1 MSTIVPQ
8 LLLVLGASL
17 WGLGWIPLHYFADQG
32 WVGMP
37 LVVVTY
43 GLLAVVAIPVLWWE
57 RRAWRAQRGSL
68 LVITFCGGWA
78 AAALVTALAIGDV
91 VRVMLLF
98 YLAPVWGMLGAWL
111 ILGERLNPLRLMA
124 LLLAML
130 GVVLTLDL
138 DADTF
143 SSLEAADWLGL
154 SAGLSFA
161 LNNLATRAGD
171 QIPLAS
177 KTLACYIGSAMLA
190 GFVCILF
197 AQPIPPIDLQISW
210 QIALLSLGWLLALGL
225 VQYGLTHVEAGRA
238 AVLIVCE
245 LVAAVLSSAW
255 LGDRA
260 ISSAEWVGAM
270 LITVAALIAGWPE
283 RELPDKPLTSPDP
296 A

>member
-1 MSTIVPQ
+1 MSAIVPQ
-8 LLLVLGASL
+8 LLLVFGASL

-37 LVVVTY
+37 LVLVTY
-43 GLLAVVAIPVLWWE
+43 GLLAIVAVPVLWWQ
-57 RRAWRAQRGSL
+57 RSSWRSQRGSL
-68 LVITFCGGWA
+68 LVITLCGGWA

-111 ILGERLNPLRLMA
+111 MLGERLNLLRLIA

-130 GVVLTLDL
+130 GIALTLDV
-138 DADTF
+138 DRDTF
-143 SSLEAADWLGL
+143 STLEVADWLGL
-154 SAGLSFA
+154 SAGLAFA

-177 KTLACYIGSAMLA
+177 KTLASYIGSAVLA
-190 GFVCILF
+190 GSVCVLF
-197 AQPIPPIDLQISW
+197 AQPIPPLDVQISW
-210 QIALLSLGWLLALGL
+210 QIALLALGWLLALGT
-225 VQYGLTHVEAGRA
+225 VQYGLTHIEAGRA
-238 AVLIVCE
+238 AVLIICE

-260 ISSAEWVGAM
+260 ISGVEWAGAI
-270 LITVAALIAGWPE
+270 LITIAALIAGWPE
-283 RELPDKPLTSPDP
+283 RELSDNPLSSPGP